1 MAVMYVYITFAFGCV
16 LLSVK
21 KIQNPCLVVEEKYW
35 VLIRIVVPLGY
46 NAGIRPLKR
55 AFR

>member
-1 MAVMYVYITFAFGCV
+1 MYITFAFGSI
-16 LLSVK
+16 LLCVK
-21 KIQNPCLVVEEKYW
+21 KVQNPCLVVEEKYW